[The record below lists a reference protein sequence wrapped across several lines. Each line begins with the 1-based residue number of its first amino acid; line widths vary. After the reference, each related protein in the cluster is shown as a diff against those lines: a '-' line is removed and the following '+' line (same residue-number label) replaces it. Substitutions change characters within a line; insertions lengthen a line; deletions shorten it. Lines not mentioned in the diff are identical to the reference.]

1 MNRHYFEMAD
11 LNQPKLYEREVL
23 PVSEVEIVPDDKDF
37 FGFGT
42 KKVGCAGDRVIFR
55 KGDKI
60 LFDFGEHC
68 VGYVSFRLH
77 HHLEFLD
84 APVHLKIRFSEM
96 PFELARDF
104 STYHGGICS
113 SWLEEEIVK
122 VYAPGDVKLS
132 TRYAFRYM
140 EITVLATPRPFVMD
154 NFAVRCVTSADISK
168 FKPLPEGT
176 DPLLRKIDEIG
187 AATLRDCMQS
197 VYEDGPKRDR
207 RLWSGDL
214 RIQALTDYYLYNN
227 RTLAKRCLY
236 LFASCMDDELYIP
249 GCLFLAN
256 GVYHDDCTYLADY
269 ALIFAVSLCDY
280 FEHTPEDRETARD
293 LYPAAKK
300 QLEIAES
307 LLGEDGIITF
317 REGWSRFIDWA
328 DGLEKTT
335 SVEGIFLYTLSKMI
349 LLASHLG
356 YTEDAEHWD
365 KLYDKMKKAALDRLY
380 DKERGLF
387 INGYDKG
394 QLSVHSQV
402 WMILGGAIEGEE
414 AVSALHKALSAADSV
429 KPVTP
434 YMHHY
439 VLEAMVKL
447 GMMDEAEKY
456 LKGYWGK
463 MVEYGA
469 DTFWEVFVPGKPEI
483 SPVHDNIMNS
493 MCHAWS
499 CSPSYFIRRYFV
511 K

>member
-1 MNRHYFEMAD
+1 MNRHYIDMAD
-11 LNQPKLYEREVL
+11 MNQPKLYEREVL
-23 PVSEVEIVPDDKDF
+23 PSAEVEIVPDDSDF
-37 FGFGT
+37 FGYGT
-42 KKVGCAGDRVIFR
+42 KKVGDIGDRTFFGT
-55 KGDKI
+55 GDCI
-60 LFDFGEHC
+60 TYDFGEHC
-68 VGYVSFRLH
+68 VGYISFRLR
-77 HHLEFLD
+77 HLLDFLD

-104 STYHGGICS
+104 STYKGSICS
-113 SWLEEEIVK
+113 SWLEEEIIK
-122 VYAPGDVKLS
+122 VYSPGDVKLS

-140 EITVLATPRPFVMD
+140 EITVLATPKPFIMD

-168 FKPLPEGT
+168 LKPLPEGT
-176 DPLLRKIDEIG
+176 DPILREIDRVS

-227 RTLAKRCLY
+227 RKLAKRCLY
-236 LFASCMDDELYIP
+236 LFASCVNDELYVP
-249 GCLFLAN
+249 GCLYLAN
-256 GVYHDDCTYLADY
+256 GVYHDNNTYLTDY

-280 FEHTPEDRETARD
+280 FEHTPDDADTARD

-307 LLGEDGIITF
+307 LLNDDGIITF
-317 REGWSRFIDWA
+317 RAGWSRFIDWA
-328 DGLEKTT
+328 DNLEKTT
-335 SVEGIFLYTLSKMI
+335 SVEGIFLYALDKMAS
-349 LLASHLG
+349 LASSLG
-356 YTEDAEHWD
+356 YADDSAHWNELSAKLKQASID
-365 KLYDKMKKAALDRLY
+365 KLYDR
-380 DKERGLF
+380 ERGLF
-387 INGYDKG
+387 ANAYDKD

-402 WMILGGAIEGEE
+402 WMILGGAIDGEN
-414 AVSALHKALSAADSV
+414 AISALNKSLSAAESI

-447 GMMDEAEKY
+447 GMMAEAEEY
-456 LKGYWGK
+456 LKNYWGK

-469 DTFWEVFVPGKPEI
+469 DTFWEVFVPGKPEV
-483 SPVHDNIMNS
+483 SPVKDNIMNS